1 MSYKIA
7 VLGAGSWGTTL
18 AMLLAEKESE
28 IRLWVYEKEL
38 VTAIKN
44 KRENTV
50 YLPGYKLPG
59 NIYPTNSLREAI
71 ESSDII
77 LSVVPSHAVT
87 AGFPTIKEFMPD
99 VPVISA

>member
-38 VTAIKN
+38 VTEIKN
-44 KRENTV
+44 KREV
-50 YLPGYKLPG
+50 
-59 NIYPTNSLREAI
+59 
-71 ESSDII
+71 
-77 LSVVPSHAVT
+77 
-87 AGFPTIKEFMPD
+87 IKP
-99 VPVISA
+99 